1 MFIKINEYFPDYLLA
16 SSRTFLR
23 FFGQPLSKQLYTS
36 SQRLVIA
43 LNILGAIDR
52 RGGMPKPFAT
62 KDEKKAK
69 PR

>member
-52 RGGMPKPFAT
+52 RGGCPNHLPQKMK
-62 KDEKKAK
+62 KKAK